1 MNEKK
6 APLYTPGLD
15 PEMDARYSTF
25 FLENHLDH
33 DAYPDE
39 VASPEQM
46 GFMVHL
52 EGNDRYYPCADRM
65 FMAIMTGNDRE
76 YLSLRYR
83 QVLDKIMGIINE
95 KITSEY
101 HREYLKNLISM
112 KFEHETRDCIM
123 IPSRLEK
130 RLFRIFHNHA
140 FMIDPYLEEKKLRN
154 SRVAKCLKSGEFRKA
169 INSIDLSR
177 IKDLPDTLSRVREE
191 LERLELRRL
200 IAMTAAEEIWETD
213 VSQTYS
219 KEDYDRIMNAPIEGD
234 GKSAFYEF
242 LGVHA
247 AKPADA
253 PPESKKVLWIAD
265 ESGEFLMDMA
275 IIRYLTRLGH
285 KVIVA
290 LKEGPFFKKASFE
303 DMFDDMQLK
312 EYLSASLIIRDNR
325 LTKND
330 LIDILRKDQHLFI
343 MPDGTREDMN
353 LLMTSTAF
361 ARVFKEVDLIITKGS
376 DQKRRIFDSRFEFTQ
391 NIFNITKNENG
402 FVEIN
407 LKKKH
412 PAVIHFSHKELEEK
426 ANSIIEKMKSAK
438 KDGMSVM
445 FYSGIV
451 GSIPGKI
458 DEAIKIMATFID
470 YLNNHLL
477 NTFIINPSR
486 YYEPGMDADD
496 LMFMWEIVQRS
507 GCIDIWRFQTSD
519 DIATAF
525 EIMGKK
531 VPPEWVGKD
540 STYSTG
546 CTKEMAIAEDVLRRH
561 PEMQIIG
568 PPKEKFMRRKE
579 YGIGMMHDRRL
590 GSHMKSVS

>member
-1 MNEKK
+1 MNRNNT
-6 APLYTPGLD
+6 PIYTPGTD
-15 PEMDARYSTF
+15 PEADARYSTF

-33 DAYPDE
+33 DAYPEE

-52 EGNDRYYPCADRM
+52 DGNDRYYPCADRM
-65 FMAIMTGNDRE
+65 FTAILTGNDRE
-76 YLSLRYR
+76 YLVSRY
-83 QVLDKIMGIINE
+83 QTVLEKIMGIITE
-95 KITSEY
+95 KISSDF
-101 HREYLKNLISM
+101 HRKYLEALIKM
-112 KFEHETRDCIM
+112 KFEHETRDFIM

-140 FMIDPYLEEKKLRN
+140 FMSDPYLEEKNLRN
-154 SRVAKCLKSGEFRKA
+154 SRVAKCLKSKEFKEA
-169 INSIDLSR
+169 IDCIDLSR
-177 IKDLPDTLSRVREE
+177 MKDLPDTLSKVREE
-191 LERLELRRL
+191 LERVELRRL
-200 IAMTAAEEIWETD
+200 IAMTAAQEIWESD
-213 VSQTYS
+213 ISGRFS
-219 KEDYDRIMNAPIEGD
+219 KADYDRIMNAPIGGEA
-234 GKSAFYEF
+234 KSELYEF

-247 AKPADA
+247 GKAADA
-253 PPESKKVLWIAD
+253 PAESKKILWIAN

-275 IIRYLTRLGH
+275 IIRYLIRLGH

-290 LKEGPFFKKASFE
+290 LKEGPFFRKVSFY
-303 DMFDDMQLK
+303 DMFDDPMLK
-312 EYLSASLIIRDNR
+312 EFLSSSIIIRDNR
-325 LTKND
+325 LTKNE
-330 LIDILRKDQHLFI
+330 LIDILRKDQHLFL

-361 ARVFKEVDLIITKGS
+361 ARVFKEVDGIITRGP
-376 DQKRRIFDSRFEFTQ
+376 DQKRRVFDNRFEFTQ
-391 NIFNITKNENG
+391 DIFNISTDDKG
-402 FVEIN
+402 LVEIN

-412 PAVIHFSHKELEEK
+412 HSVIHFSHKDLEKK
-426 ANSIIEKMKSAK
+426 ANSIIEKMRSAK
-438 KDGMSVM
+438 NNGMSVM

-458 DEAIKIMATFID
+458 DEAIQIMGTFID
-470 YLNNHLL
+470 YLNNHLM

-496 LMFMWEIVQRS
+496 LMYMWEIVQRS
-507 GCIDIWRFQTSD
+507 GYIDIWRFQTTE
-519 DIATAF
+519 DITTAF

-546 CTKEMAIAEDVLRRH
+546 CTKEMAIAEDVVRKH
-561 PEMQIIG
+561 PEMQIMG

-579 YGIGMMHDRRL
+579 YGVGMMHDRRF
-590 GSHMKSVS
+590 GSGSKGS